1 MIQRALLVGS
11 VLLGACSS
19 TPAGPTT
26 PPGNTAPP
34 KPVDYTATVADP
46 LGFLPLDAELVM
58 GLDID
63 SVRTSPLWPV
73 IAPRITA
80 AAGAQLAAFQ
90 QMCGFDPMSTVH
102 RIRLGL
108 KNLKAEKPEGVIVI
122 SGLDRPALM
131 SCLAKAS
138 NGAALIEG
146 DYVTFDAAKTG
157 GTQAAFAFVDAST
170 VVVAL
175 GPTANKAQLKT
186 VLASGAPL
194 RGSPAFTDLLVKTD
208 VEASLWGMM
217 NANSSMFDQ
226 LAAGIGTKPKA
237 AFGSVHLGPG
247 MTLNMHIRLDTPAA
261 AQQLSTMVNSQAGM
275 ARGFVTKMDITTDAA
290 DVVVAVGMDDQQLN
304 ALLMMI
310 APSLGNP

>member
-11 VLLGACSS
+11 LLLGACSS

-26 PPGNTAPP
+26 PPGNTAPAKAP
-34 KPVDYTATVADP
+34 DYAATIADP
-46 LGFLPLDAELVM
+46 LGFLPLDAEVVM
-58 GLDID
+58 GLDVD

-73 IAPRITA
+73 LAPRITA
-80 AAGAQLAAFQ
+80 AAGAHLAAFQ
-90 QMCGFDPMSTVH
+90 QMCGFDPMATVH
-102 RIRLGL
+102 RIRFGL
-108 KNLKAEKPEGVIVI
+108 KNLKLEKPEGVIVI

-131 SCLAKAS
+131 SCLGKAS

-157 GTQAAFAFVDAST
+157 GPQAAFAFVDAST
-170 VVVAL
+170 VVVSL

-186 VLASGAPL
+186 VLASGAQL
-194 RGSPAFTDLLVKTD
+194 RTSPAFTDLLAKTD

-217 NANSSMFDQ
+217 NSNSSMFDQ
-226 LAAGIGTKPKA
+226 LAAGIGSKPTA
-237 AFGSVHLGPG
+237 AFGSVRLGMG
-247 MTLNMHIRLDTPAA
+247 MVMNMHIRFDSPAA
-261 AQQLSTMVNSQAGM
+261 AQQLSGMANSQIGM
-275 ARGFVTKMDITTDAA
+275 ARGFVTKVDVTTEAS

-310 APSLGNP
+310 APQLGNP